1 MEIFNRVIDII
12 NNVFLVL
19 CSIAFAVQIIYVLFF
34 WLKPKKY
41 PPAKTQHKFGIIIP
55 ARNEEEVIGDTV
67 RKLFEQNYPRE
78 LYDVFV
84 VAHNCTDKT
93 AERAKEAGAIVFCCN
108 DDDPKHRRVSYA
120 LQYGFR
126 KILAEYDNYEAFIR
140 FDADNLMNDDFI
152 PRMNDA
158 FDSGVKI
165 AKCFENSKNI
175 DQNVWAGV
183 SGLYYIRDSR
193 IACHVRS
200 ALHTDQMLTGAGMMV
215 SADIL
220 RRHDG
225 WKCMGVSEDAEF
237 TLQAMLEGERT
248 RYVPDAIV
256 YEDQPSTL
264 KDTVNRNKRM
274 GNGLFKLFFTHGL
287 RCFGKFFTTFRFGFL
302 DLFLTLL
309 FVPIAVVACTWFPLY
324 YGYKIIAAAVLGD
337 TATLVMFGTLIG
349 YILLFAFYLPFT
361 LQSLLAALL
370 ERKRINAP
378 FHKLL
383 PAIFLSPLFMIVYA
397 ISICLGVFSRPTWKK
412 IARNVKPPAR
422 EEEQSDNPA
431 QSQQDEQSDNP
442 AQPEQDEQNES
453 PAQSQQEEQS
463 ESLAQS
469 QQEEQSESLAQSQ
482 QDEQSDNSAQSQQDE
497 QDEKDAKPEKG
508 QD

>member
-126 KILAEYDNYEAFIR
+126 KILTEYDNYEAFIR

-152 PRMNDA
+152 ARMNDA

-422 EEEQSDNPA
+422 EEEQ
-431 QSQQDEQSDNP
+431 
-442 AQPEQDEQNES
+442 NES

-469 QQEEQSESLAQSQ
+469 QQ
-482 QDEQSDNSAQSQQDE
+482 DE
-497 QDEKDAKPEKG
+497 QDEKGAKPEKG

>member
-152 PRMNDA
+152 ARMNDA

-422 EEEQSDNPA
+422 EEELSDNPT
-431 QSQQDEQSDNP
+431 
-442 AQPEQDEQNES
+442 
-453 PAQSQQEEQS
+453 QSQQEEQS

-482 QDEQSDNSAQSQQDE
+482 QDEQNESPAQSQQDE

>member
-67 RKLFEQNYPRE
+67 CKLFEQNYPRE

-152 PRMNDA
+152 ARMNDA

-237 TLQAMLEGERT
+237 TLQAMLEGEHT

-422 EEEQSDNPA
+422 EEEL
-431 QSQQDEQSDNP
+431 SDNP

-469 QQEEQSESLAQSQ
+469 QQEEQS
-482 QDEQSDNSAQSQQDE
+482 DNSAQSQQDE

>member
-1 MEIFNRVIDII
+1 MEIFNRVIDIV

-67 RKLFEQNYPRE
+67 RKLLQQNYPRE
-78 LYDVFV
+78 LYDIFV

-93 AERAKEAGAIVFCCN
+93 AERAREAGAVVFECN
-108 DDDPKHRRVSYA
+108 DDDPKHKRVSYA

-126 KILAEYDNYEAFIR
+126 KILEEYDNYEAFIR

-152 PRMNDA
+152 ARMNDA
-158 FDSGVKI
+158 FDAGVKI

-175 DQNVWAGV
+175 DQNVWSGV

-220 RRHDG
+220 RRHNG

-264 KDTVNRNKRM
+264 RDTVNRNKRM

-337 TATLVMFGTLIG
+337 TATLIMFGKLIG

-412 IARNVKPPAR
+412 IRRNVAPSPAEGQEKPPQEGKACDASDQEIKER
-422 EEEQSDNPA
+422 DDPPAEE
-431 QSQQDEQSDNP
+431 
-442 AQPEQDEQNES
+442 
-453 PAQSQQEEQS
+453 
-463 ESLAQS
+463 
-469 QQEEQSESLAQSQ
+469 
-482 QDEQSDNSAQSQQDE
+482 
-497 QDEKDAKPEKG
+497 
-508 QD
+508 

>member
-152 PRMNDA
+152 ARMNDA

-422 EEEQSDNPA
+422 EEEQ
-431 QSQQDEQSDNP
+431 
-442 AQPEQDEQNES
+442 NES
-453 PAQSQQEEQS
+453 P
-463 ESLAQS
+463 AQS

-497 QDEKDAKPEKG
+497 QSESPAQSQQDEQDEKDAKPEKG

>member
-152 PRMNDA
+152 ARMNDA

-422 EEEQSDNPA
+422 EEEQ
-431 QSQQDEQSDNP
+431 
-442 AQPEQDEQNES
+442 NES
-453 PAQSQQEEQS
+453 P
-463 ESLAQS
+463 AQS

>member
-126 KILAEYDNYEAFIR
+126 KILAEYDNYDAFIR

-152 PRMNDA
+152 ARMNDA

-422 EEEQSDNPA
+422 EEEL
-431 QSQQDEQSDNP
+431 SDNP

-469 QQEEQSESLAQSQ
+469 QQEEQS
-482 QDEQSDNSAQSQQDE
+482 DNSAQSQQDE

>member
-152 PRMNDA
+152 ARMNDA

-422 EEEQSDNPA
+422 EEEL
-431 QSQQDEQSDNP
+431 SDNP

-453 PAQSQQEEQS
+453 PAQPEQDEQS
-463 ESLAQS
+463 ESP
-469 QQEEQSESLAQSQ
+469 
-482 QDEQSDNSAQSQQDE
+482 AQSQQDE

>member
-152 PRMNDA
+152 ARMNDA

-422 EEEQSDNPA
+422 EEELSDNPT
-431 QSQQDEQSDNP
+431 
-442 AQPEQDEQNES
+442 
-453 PAQSQQEEQS
+453 
-463 ESLAQS
+463 QS

>member
-152 PRMNDA
+152 ARMNDA

-422 EEEQSDNPA
+422 EEELSDNPT
-431 QSQQDEQSDNP
+431 
-442 AQPEQDEQNES
+442 
-453 PAQSQQEEQS
+453 
-463 ESLAQS
+463 QS

-497 QDEKDAKPEKG
+497 QNESPAQSQQDEQDEKDAKPEKG

>member
-67 RKLFEQNYPRE
+67 RKLFEQDYPRE

-152 PRMNDA
+152 ARMNDA

-422 EEEQSDNPA
+422 EEEQ
-431 QSQQDEQSDNP
+431 
-442 AQPEQDEQNES
+442 NES

-469 QQEEQSESLAQSQ
+469 QQE
-482 QDEQSDNSAQSQQDE
+482 EQSDNSAQSQQDE

>member
-152 PRMNDA
+152 ARMNDA

-422 EEEQSDNPA
+422 EEELSDNPT
-431 QSQQDEQSDNP
+431 
-442 AQPEQDEQNES
+442 
-453 PAQSQQEEQS
+453 QSQQEEQS

>member
-152 PRMNDA
+152 ARMNDA

-361 LQSLLAALL
+361 LQSLLATLL

-422 EEEQSDNPA
+422 EEEL
-431 QSQQDEQSDNP
+431 SDNP

-469 QQEEQSESLAQSQ
+469 QQEEQS
-482 QDEQSDNSAQSQQDE
+482 DNSAQSQQDE

>member
-108 DDDPKHRRVSYA
+108 DDDPKHKRVSYA

-152 PRMNDA
+152 ARMNDA

-422 EEEQSDNPA
+422 EEELSDNPT
-431 QSQQDEQSDNP
+431 
-442 AQPEQDEQNES
+442 
-453 PAQSQQEEQS
+453 QSQQEEQS

>member
-152 PRMNDA
+152 ARMNDA

-422 EEEQSDNPA
+422 EEELSDNPA

-442 AQPEQDEQNES
+442 AQSQQDEQNES
-453 PAQSQQEEQS
+453 P
-463 ESLAQS
+463 
-469 QQEEQSESLAQSQ
+469 
-482 QDEQSDNSAQSQQDE
+482 AQSQQDE

>member
-152 PRMNDA
+152 ARMNDA

>member
-108 DDDPKHRRVSYA
+108 DDDPKHKRVSYA

-152 PRMNDA
+152 ARMNDA

-422 EEEQSDNPA
+422 EEEQSEIPA
-431 QSQQDEQSDNP
+431 QSQQDEQS
-442 AQPEQDEQNES
+442 ES
-453 PAQSQQEEQS
+453 P
-463 ESLAQS
+463 
-469 QQEEQSESLAQSQ
+469 AQSQ

>member
-152 PRMNDA
+152 ARMNDA

-412 IARNVKPPAR
+412 IARNVKPPAQ
-422 EEEQSDNPA
+422 EEELSDNPA
-431 QSQQDEQSDNP
+431 QSQQDEQNESP
-442 AQPEQDEQNES
+442 AQPEQDEQSES
-453 PAQSQQEEQS
+453 PAQSQQG
-463 ESLAQS
+463 
-469 QQEEQSESLAQSQ
+469 
-482 QDEQSDNSAQSQQDE
+482 EQSDNSAQPEQDEQDESPAQSQQDE
-497 QDEKDAKPEKG
+497 QDDKDAKPEKG